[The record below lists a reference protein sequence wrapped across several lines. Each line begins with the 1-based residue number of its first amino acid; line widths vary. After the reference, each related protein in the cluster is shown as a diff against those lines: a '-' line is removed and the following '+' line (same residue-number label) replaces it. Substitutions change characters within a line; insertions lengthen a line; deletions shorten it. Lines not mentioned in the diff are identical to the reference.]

1 MPKKFVY
8 QLSVRK
14 PDEDIKKFRIETD
27 TIYSESELTEEQLK
41 VISEKNKCDLFVQ
54 YIGYLV
60 EPKKPQ
66 EKIQSNL
73 EKVNYKKQIERG
85 ELLLN
90 DSITGEGIRDYTSL
104 PGDKVNFIDFIAK
117 IGQLSPEQIDQMVK
131 QVSGVPEGQPKESKQ
146 ENGEA
151 IDTTQQSQPDSGG
164 TAPEVNGGNK

>member
-66 EKIQSNL
+66 ERIQIMFHTEQDIQDYIDKWNK
-73 EKVNYKKQIERG
+73 KV
-85 ELLLN
+85 
-90 DSITGEGIRDYTSL
+90 
-104 PGDKVNFIDFIAK
+104 
-117 IGQLSPEQIDQMVK
+117 
-131 QVSGVPEGQPKESKQ
+131 
-146 ENGEA
+146 EA
-151 IDTTQQSQPDSGG
+151 
-164 TAPEVNGGNK
+164 

>member
-1 MPKKFVY
+1 MEIKVYNAWNKPKAKP
-8 QLSVRK
+8 QNVRQEIYEYDYIDK
-14 PDEDIKKFRIETD
+14 ESGEVKKRKI
-27 TIYSESELTEEQLK
+27 
-41 VISEKNKCDLFVQ
+41 NM
-54 YIGYLV
+54 
-60 EPKKPQ
+60 Q

-117 IGQLSPEQIDQMVK
+117 IGQLSPEQINQMVK

-146 ENGEA
+146 ENGETV
-151 IDTTQQSQPDSGG
+151 DTAKQGQPDSGG